1 MAINVLVVDDSAF
14 MRKMVSDMINSDP
27 RLHVIGTARDGL
39 DALEKVRE
47 LPVDVITLDV
57 NMPRM
62 DGLEFLERLMAEKP
76 LPVVMLSSLTQ
87 EGSDIAMEA
96 LALGAVDIVAKPS
109 GAISLDIEKVKDDLL
124 RKVRTAARAR
134 LQVRPSR
141 ARSKPSVGPGGTGD
155 GGTRDVGARD
165 VGRRDWRSPAA
176 EDGRREPRFAGW
188 GRRADAP
195 GHARASV
202 PDEEEGGTA
211 GGPAG
216 GPATN
221 APGRRIFRAVRPA
234 FRGHLYS
241 DAGMPPKRPLGGTP
255 RVLVAIGA
263 STGGPTAV
271 EEVLCGLP
279 PDLDVGIVITQHM
292 QAGFTLS
299 FANRLNSRCAFTVKE
314 ADHGDALRTGL
325 ALVAPGDYHMVVT
338 PGHRVALNQ
347 DPPVHYVRPAVDVMM
362 ISAAEVYGP
371 RIVGVI
377 LTGMGRDGSGGMAA
391 IKKAGGRTIVQDE
404 ETSVIFSMPNAVIV
418 AGYADEVVPLPKVAE
433 RIAFH
438 SMELMKLP

>member
-1 MAINVLVVDDSAF
+1 
-14 MRKMVSDMINSDP
+14 
-27 RLHVIGTARDGL
+27 LHVIGTARDGL

-188 GRRADAP
+188 GRRAEDP

-216 GPATN
+216 GP
-221 APGRRIFRAVRPA
+221 
-234 FRGHLYS
+234 
-241 DAGMPPKRPLGGTP
+241 
-255 RVLVAIGA
+255 
-263 STGGPTAV
+263 
-271 EEVLCGLP
+271 
-279 PDLDVGIVITQHM
+279 
-292 QAGFTLS
+292 
-299 FANRLNSRCAFTVKE
+299 
-314 ADHGDALRTGL
+314 
-325 ALVAPGDYHMVVT
+325 
-338 PGHRVALNQ
+338 
-347 DPPVHYVRPAVDVMM
+347 
-362 ISAAEVYGP
+362 
-371 RIVGVI
+371 
-377 LTGMGRDGSGGMAA
+377 
-391 IKKAGGRTIVQDE
+391 
-404 ETSVIFSMPNAVIV
+404 
-418 AGYADEVVPLPKVAE
+418 
-433 RIAFH
+433 
-438 SMELMKLP
+438 